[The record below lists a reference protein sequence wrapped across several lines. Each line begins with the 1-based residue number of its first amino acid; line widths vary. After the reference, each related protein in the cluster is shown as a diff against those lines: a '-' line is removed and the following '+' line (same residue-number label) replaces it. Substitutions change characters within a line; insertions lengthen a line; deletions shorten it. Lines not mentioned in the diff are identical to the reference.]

1 MLNTIEPFET
11 RYVQRDGFIDIY
23 TTQPLESLLEA
34 MDTTE
39 AHALGL
45 TGQTLQSLR
54 AFFDGKGHSPS
65 PDHWLALWAIANTL
79 EAMAS
84 GIAQPKIYLSAV
96 DPGVGKTQTVLHFA
110 RHLVASVEHRGVG
123 MLISAFTI
131 AEVADIAKQLEGI
144 SNSLWVRTSDSQ
156 ANALGGAAE
165 ANEAQILITTQ
176 AGLGKLT
183 KDQTFAAADAL
194 YYRGEPRACRVWDES
209 LLPGSTAVLESG
221 AIVRMGSRFELR
233 SQALYAALL
242 DLGTKVRTLKEN
254 EAVDVPDLVEISGM
268 PMEEIREV
276 FSGSRAQEDTEN
288 ALFLSIMS
296 GRTVR
301 AKRSGKHPVAVLS
314 YREELAHDLP
324 PMLVLDAS
332 GRIRETYLLWES
344 SRGNIERLPSA
355 VRDYSPLAVKLW
367 RTSGAKSGWQSN
379 AKVLAQGIVDTILT
393 KPDEK
398 WLMVAHKPSGGGPDA
413 ERLVRSKLP
422 PHVRANLEVTTWGRH
437 TGSNDWADI
446 PNVIL
451 AGTLFKPDSANTAL
465 HHLCAGLPV
474 ERGLVTGDDLQ
485 RTVMGEHRHGILQA
499 VCRGR
504 VRLSDGGK
512 CRPMTAFI
520 IAAPRSGIAGE
531 IKTIFPGCEVNAW
544 VPVKVEA
551 KGNLGK
557 AVAHLRAALSEGAE
571 VVTYATISEA
581 IGMNRKDFSAMTAKN
596 GIWTAAVGEL
606 GCSIERGKQGAL
618 SIQMAT

>member
-301 AKRSGKHPVAVLS
+301 ARRCCRIGRS
-314 YREELAHDLP
+314 
-324 PMLVLDAS
+324 
-332 GRIRETYLLWES
+332 
-344 SRGNIERLPSA
+344 
-355 VRDYSPLAVKLW
+355 W
-367 RTSGAKSGWQSN
+367 RTTSHRCLSWTRAAAYGRPIYCGRAAGETSN
-379 AKVLAQGIVDTILT
+379 ASPVPCGIT
-393 KPDEK
+393 PR
-398 WLMVAHKPSGGGPDA
+398 WPSSCGG
-413 ERLVRSKLP
+413 
-422 PHVRANLEVTTWGRH
+422 H
-437 TGSNDWADI
+437 
-446 PNVIL
+446 
-451 AGTLFKPDSANTAL
+451 
-465 HHLCAGLPV
+465 
-474 ERGLVTGDDLQ
+474 
-485 RTVMGEHRHGILQA
+485 
-499 VCRGR
+499 RGR
-504 VRLSDGGK
+504 SRDGRATRR
-512 CRPMTAFI
+512 CW
-520 IAAPRSGIAGE
+520 PRAS
-531 IKTIFPGCEVNAW
+531 
-544 VPVKVEA
+544 
-551 KGNLGK
+551 
-557 AVAHLRAALSEGAE
+557 
-571 VVTYATISEA
+571 
-581 IGMNRKDFSAMTAKN
+581 
-596 GIWTAAVGEL
+596 WTP
-606 GCSIERGKQGAL
+606 S
-618 SIQMAT
+618 